1 MPVLGGQAAFGILG
15 VPGNVGIG
23 IDATLMGPRAVNDNR
38 TTFGDVYY
46 QGSLKWNLRA
56 TFPSH
61 TIVPVSSTLQMQV
74 SLTDT
79 SNPAKWSMLRFSF

>member
-1 MPVLGGQAAFGILG
+1 METNHLPM
-15 VPGNVGIG
+15 
-23 IDATLMGPRAVNDNR
+23 ATLAAPADACRIPS